1 MEKKLSI
8 IIILLS
14 SIYFISQF
22 SRASLGVV
30 IIDVAADLNLNS
42 EQIGRLG
49 GVFFLSFALTQV
61 PLGIILD
68 AFNPVKIII
77 YMMFIIFTGFFLFGV
92 ADNFTLLILARILQ
106 GVGCGVCLMG
116 PLVVLTKIVK
126 VKDFSLYSGIV
137 MGLGGLGALF
147 ATEPFFYIVSQIGW
161 KLAFNYFSF
170 LILFLIFLLYLFPKE
185 EKLETKSKTN
195 LNFKAFKK
203 ILFNKNF
210 LLMLPMSMFGYASA
224 AFILTLWGG
233 RYLSTVHNYTIG
245 SISLNLM
252 FMALFWTIGSFS
264 YGYIEKKINNKKLI
278 ISFSSIMMAFLI
290 SLLCISIISS
300 KIFFLILFCF
310 LGFFGAFTIILM
322 SHYRVLFEEAII
334 GKVLTTANLFNFFG
348 VFLTQWLTGVIIFN
362 LNEKYGLPID
372 STFSIAF
379 LMIIICLVI
388 STVFYLK
395 TDEK

>member
-1 MEKKLSI
+1 MQKKLSV

-30 IIDVAADLNLNS
+30 VIDIAADLNLNS

-49 GVFFLSFALTQV
+49 GLFFLSFALTQV

-68 AFNPVKIII
+68 AFNPIKIII
-77 YMMFIIFTGFFLFGV
+77 YMMFIVFSGSFLFGI
-92 ADNFTLLILARILQ
+92 ADNYSLLILARILQ

-116 PLVVLTKIVK
+116 PLVVLTKILSA
-126 VKDFSLYSGIV
+126 KDFALYSGIV

-147 ATEPFFYIVSQIGW
+147 ATEPFFYIVSKVGW
-161 KLAFNYFSF
+161 GSAFYYFSF
-170 LILFLIFLLYLFPKE
+170 FIFFLIFLLYLFPKE
-185 EKLETKSKTN
+185 KKLETKSKIN
-195 LNFKAFKK
+195 LNFNAFKK

-233 RYLSTVHNYTIG
+233 KFLSSVHNYTIEN
-245 SISLNLM
+245 ISVILM
-252 FMALFWTIGSFS
+252 FMALFWTLGSFS

-278 ISFSSIMMAFLI
+278 ITFSSLMMAFLI
-290 SLLCISIISS
+290 SLLCISIIDN
-300 KIFFLILFCF
+300 KIFFLILFCL
-310 LGFFGAFTIILM
+310 LGFFGAFTLILM

-348 VFLTQWLTGVIIFN
+348 VFIIQWSTGLIIFN
-362 LNEKYGLPID
+362 LNEKYG
-372 STFSIAF
+372 FSIATSYNFAF
-379 LMIIICLVI
+379 LMIIVCLLI
-388 STVFYLK
+388 STIFYLR

>member
-1 MEKKLSI
+1 MQKKLSL

-30 IIDVAADLNLNS
+30 VIDIAADLNLNS

-68 AFNPVKIII
+68 AFNPIKIII
-77 YMMFIIFTGFFLFGV
+77 FMMAIIFSGSFLFGIS
-92 ADNFTLLILARILQ
+92 DNYSLLILARILQ

-116 PLVVLTKIVK
+116 PLVVLTKILSA
-126 VKDFSLYSGIV
+126 KDFALYSGIV

-147 ATEPFFYIVSQIGW
+147 ATEPFFYIVSQVGW
-161 KLAFNYFSF
+161 GSAFYYFSF
-170 LILFLIFLLYLFPKE
+170 FILLLIFLLYLFPNVK
-185 EKLETKSKTN
+185 KLETKSKTN
-195 LNFKAFKK
+195 LNFNAFKK

-224 AFILTLWGG
+224 AVILTLWGG
-233 RYLSTVHNYTIG
+233 KFLSTVHNYTIEN
-245 SISLNLM
+245 ISLILM
-252 FMALFWTIGSFS
+252 FMALFWTLGSFS

-278 ISFSSIMMAFLI
+278 ITFSSLIMAFLI
-290 SLLCISIISS
+290 SLLCLSNINN

-310 LGFFGAFTIILM
+310 LGFFGAFTLILM

-348 VFLTQWLTGVIIFN
+348 VFIIQWLTGIIIFN
-362 LNEKYGLPID
+362 LNEKYG
-372 STFSIAF
+372 FSIATSYNF
-379 LMIIICLVI
+379 AFSLIVVCLLI
-388 STVFYLK
+388 STIFYLR

>member
-1 MEKKLSI
+1 MQKKLFL

-30 IIDVAADLNLNS
+30 IIDIAADLNLNS

-68 AFNPVKIII
+68 AFNPIKIITF
-77 YMMFIIFTGFFLFGV
+77 MMAIIFLGSFLFGI
-92 ADNFTLLILARILQ
+92 ADNYSLLILARILQ

-116 PLVVLTKIVK
+116 PLVVLTKIFSA
-126 VKDFSLYSGIV
+126 KDFALYSGIV
-137 MGLGGLGALF
+137 MGFGGLGALF
-147 ATEPFFYIVSQIGW
+147 ATEPFFYIVNQVGW
-161 KLAFNYFSF
+161 GSAFYYFSF
-170 LILFLIFLLYLFPKE
+170 FILFLIFLLYLFPKE
-185 EKLETKSKTN
+185 KKLETKSKTN
-195 LNFKAFKK
+195 LNLKAFTT

-233 RYLSTVHNYTIG
+233 KFLSSVHNYTIEN
-245 SISLNLM
+245 ISVILM
-252 FMALFWTIGSFS
+252 FMALFWTLGSFS

-278 ISFSSIMMAFLI
+278 ITFSALMMAFLI
-290 SLLCISIISS
+290 SLLSISIIDN
-300 KIFFLILFCF
+300 KIFFLILFCL
-310 LGFFGAFTIILM
+310 LGFFGAFTLILM

-348 VFLTQWLTGVIIFN
+348 VFIIQWLTGVIILN
-362 LNEKYGLPID
+362 LNKKYG
-372 STFSIAF
+372 FSIATSYNFAF
-379 LMIIICLVI
+379 LMIIVCLLI
-388 STVFYLK
+388 STIFYLR

>member
-233 RYLSTVHNYTIG
+233 RFLSTVHNYTIG

-310 LGFFGAFTIILM
+310 LGFFGAFTLILM

>member
-77 YMMFIIFTGFFLFGV
+77 YMMFIIFTGFFLFGI

-233 RYLSTVHNYTIG
+233 RFLSTVHNYTVG

-310 LGFFGAFTIILM
+310 LGFFGAFTLILM

>member
-1 MEKKLSI
+1 MKKKLSL

-30 IIDVAADLNLNS
+30 VIDIAADLNLNS

-68 AFNPVKIII
+68 AFNPIKIITF
-77 YMMFIIFTGFFLFGV
+77 MMAIIFLGSFLFGI
-92 ADNFTLLILARILQ
+92 ADNYSLLILARILQ

-116 PLVVLTKIVK
+116 PLVVLTKILSA
-126 VKDFSLYSGIV
+126 KDFALYSGIV

-147 ATEPFFYIVSQIGW
+147 ATEPFFYIVSKVGW
-161 KLAFNYFSF
+161 GSAFYYFSF
-170 LILFLIFLLYLFPKE
+170 FIFFLIFLLYLFPKE
-185 EKLETKSKTN
+185 KKLETKSKIN
-195 LNFKAFKK
+195 LNFNAFKK

-233 RYLSTVHNYTIG
+233 KFLSTVHNFTIEN
-245 SISLNLM
+245 ISLILM
-252 FMALFWTIGSFS
+252 FMALFWTLGSFS

-278 ISFSSIMMAFLI
+278 ITFSSLMMAFLI
-290 SLLCISIISS
+290 SLLCISIIDN
-300 KIFFLILFCF
+300 KIFFLILFCL
-310 LGFFGAFTIILM
+310 LGFFGAFTLILM

-348 VFLTQWLTGVIIFN
+348 VFIIQWFTGVIIFN
-362 LNEKYGLPID
+362 LNEKYG
-372 STFSIAF
+372 FSIATSYNF
-379 LMIIICLVI
+379 AFSMIILCLLI
-388 STVFYLK
+388 STIFYLR

>member
-1 MEKKLSI
+1 MEKKLSV

-30 IIDVAADLNLNS
+30 IIDVAADLNLNY

-195 LNFKAFKK
+195 FNFKAFKK

-233 RYLSTVHNYTIG
+233 RFLSTVHNYTIG

-310 LGFFGAFTIILM
+310 LGFFGAFTLILM

>member
-1 MEKKLSI
+1 MEKKLSV

-77 YMMFIIFTGFFLFGV
+77 YMMFIIFTGFFLFGI

-185 EKLETKSKTN
+185 EKLVTKSKTN
-195 LNFKAFKK
+195 FNFKAFKK

-233 RYLSTVHNYTIG
+233 RFLSTVHNYTVG

-290 SLLCISIISS
+290 SLLCINIIGS

-310 LGFFGAFTIILM
+310 LGFFGAFTLILM
-322 SHYRVLFEEAII
+322 SHYRVLFEEEII

-348 VFLTQWLTGVIIFN
+348 VFLIQWLTGVIIFN

-372 STFSIAF
+372 TTFNIAF

>member
-77 YMMFIIFTGFFLFGV
+77 YMMFIIFTGFFLFGI

-195 LNFKAFKK
+195 FNFKAFKK

-233 RYLSTVHNYTIG
+233 RFLSTVHNYTIG

>member
-77 YMMFIIFTGFFLFGV
+77 YMMFIIFTGFFLFGI

-233 RYLSTVHNYTIG
+233 RFLSTVHNYTIG

>member
-195 LNFKAFKK
+195 FNFKAFKK

-233 RYLSTVHNYTIG
+233 RFLSTVHNYTIG

-310 LGFFGAFTIILM
+310 LGFFGAFTLILM

>member
-77 YMMFIIFTGFFLFGV
+77 YMMFIIFTGFFLFGI

-195 LNFKAFKK
+195 FNFKAFKK

-233 RYLSTVHNYTIG
+233 RFLSTVHNYTIG

-310 LGFFGAFTIILM
+310 LGFFGAFTLILM

>member
-195 LNFKAFKK
+195 FNFKAFKK

-233 RYLSTVHNYTIG
+233 RFLSTVHNYTIG

>member
-1 MEKKLSI
+1 
-8 IIILLS
+8 
-14 SIYFISQF
+14 
-22 SRASLGVV
+22 
-30 IIDVAADLNLNS
+30 
-42 EQIGRLG
+42 
-49 GVFFLSFALTQV
+49 
-61 PLGIILD
+61 
-68 AFNPVKIII
+68 
-77 YMMFIIFTGFFLFGV
+77 
-92 ADNFTLLILARILQ
+92 
-106 GVGCGVCLMG
+106 
-116 PLVVLTKIVK
+116 
-126 VKDFSLYSGIV
+126 
-137 MGLGGLGALF
+137 
-147 ATEPFFYIVSQIGW
+147 
-161 KLAFNYFSF
+161 
-170 LILFLIFLLYLFPKE
+170 
-185 EKLETKSKTN
+185 
-195 LNFKAFKK
+195 
-203 ILFNKNF
+203 
-210 LLMLPMSMFGYASA
+210 MLPMSMFGYASA

-233 RYLSTVHNYTIG
+233 RFLSTVHNYTIG

>member
-195 LNFKAFKK
+195 FNFKAFKK

-310 LGFFGAFTIILM
+310 LGFFGAFTLILM

>member
-77 YMMFIIFTGFFLFGV
+77 YMMFIIFTGFFLFGI

-233 RYLSTVHNYTIG
+233 RFLSTVHNYTIG

-310 LGFFGAFTIILM
+310 LGFFGAFTLILM

>member
-1 MEKKLSI
+1 MQKKLSL

-30 IIDVAADLNLNS
+30 IIDIAADLNLNS

-49 GVFFLSFALTQV
+49 GVFFLSFALSQV

-68 AFNPVKIII
+68 AFNPIKVII
-77 YMMFIIFTGFFLFGV
+77 YLMFIIFLGSFLFGI
-92 ADNFTLLILARILQ
+92 ADNYSLLILARIFQ
-106 GVGCGVCLMG
+106 GIGCGVCLMG
-116 PLVVLTKIVK
+116 PLVVLTKILSA
-126 VKDFSLYSGIV
+126 KDFALYSGIV

-147 ATEPFFYIVSQIGW
+147 ATEPFFFIVSHIGW
-161 KLAFNYFSF
+161 GSAFYYFSF
-170 LILFLIFLLYLFPKE
+170 LILFLIFFLYLFPKE
-185 EKLETKSKTN
+185 KELETKSKTN
-195 LNFKAFKK
+195 FNLKAFKK

-233 RYLSTVHNYTIG
+233 KFLSTVHNYTIEN
-245 SISLNLM
+245 ISLILM
-252 FMALFWTIGSFS
+252 FMALFWTLGSFS

-278 ISFSSIMMAFLI
+278 ITFSSLTMAFLI
-290 SLLCISIISS
+290 SLLCISIINN
-300 KIFFLILFCF
+300 KTFILILFCF
-310 LGFFGAFTIILM
+310 LGFFGAFTLILM
-322 SHYRVLFEEAII
+322 SHYRVLFEEKII

-348 VFLTQWLTGVIIFN
+348 VFIIQWLTGVIIFN
-362 LNEKYGLPID
+362 LNEKYG
-372 STFSIAF
+372 FSLSKSYNVAF
-379 LMIIICLVI
+379 LMIIFCLLI
-388 STVFYLK
+388 STIFYLR

>member
-1 MEKKLSI
+1 MEKKLSV

-195 LNFKAFKK
+195 FNFKAFKK

-233 RYLSTVHNYTIG
+233 RFLSTVHNYTIG

-310 LGFFGAFTIILM
+310 LGFFGAFTLILM

>member
-1 MEKKLSI
+1 MEKKLSV

-195 LNFKAFKK
+195 FNFKAFKK

-233 RYLSTVHNYTIG
+233 RFLSTVHNYTIG